1 MPQTNAAVAI
11 RTVER
16 ASSTARARRGSQRL
30 PCSVPTQAAA
40 GGSPVLLAPI
50 PEQCPPPGLAC
61 RLSARR
67 GVALPPD
74 TATKGWTVSQLP
86 SRPPGWTVFHLPS
99 TPWAAI
105 GRPIHYGRPGYIDSV
120 TLAKGTGLFSPRGS
134 SSRFDPAARPLAELR
149 RAPKP
154 WLHERQAG
162 VLSNCKQGKTV

>member
-99 TPWAAI
+99 TPWAAV
-105 GRPIHYGRPGYIDSV
+105 GRPILCRRLGYIDSV
-120 TLAKGTGLFSPRGS
+120 KLAKERASSVFPAAPRRGS
-134 SSRFDPAARPLAELR
+134 IPRHFLAELR
-149 RAPKP
+149 QVPKP
-154 WLHERQAG
+154 CLHERQAG
-162 VLSNCKQGKTV
+162 VLSIWP